1 MRKPPK
7 PNKTAL
13 VLLSLFAVLALL
25 LVLYFAILAPIFN
38 AEDPETPP
46 TLETLPGEGVGVSGS
61 TGLLF
66 PQVERADMQSI
77 RVYNRYDKKTDS
89 YESYAFLRDTEDVD
103 GDGDTNDFVI
113 ENFPVHQYSEE
124 MFSALVVGVGYAPY
138 TTRLDTLA
146 LSDMS
151 EEERDATY
159 ADFGLSASSHP
170 ARYELTKTDG
180 TVYTV
185 LIGDKAPDGHYYAR
199 VEGRERIYVLAS
211 DYVEGAVMLSLES
224 FVSPTLTFEAD
235 EQYAYMYIQ
244 NFSIFHDN
252 TFKDIFF
259 GGGSGEVEDVT
270 ALDPFV
276 MFTYLPSYER
286 DVYHAGA
293 IYTMLAPSTS
303 YTAHDARVD
312 VSLQKLPGLTGT
324 EVLKLGLSDADFA
337 EGGLLENVAYTL
349 YYEMPYQLTY
359 DRDQNATGAYYV
371 KNILFITH
379 READGGYTVGALS
392 YREKGEDGET
402 EVFYNMIAKV
412 AYENLSFVE
421 YKLGDWIEPR
431 MFNVGIDDAAMLEIS
446 SAKGDYLYRI
456 DGDGTL
462 SQTVTELYSGFKY
475 VYKGRDFPF
484 EVNEQGYCEDI
495 DQFRAFYLMLIQL
508 HYEGAVKDDIPLTDE
523 EIAEMM
529 RDDSGCILSMTVTLE
544 DGREMTY
551 RFYPYSERHAMVALS
566 GDGIEQVTAFYT
578 LTSAV
583 RRIADASW
591 QLANGV
597 YIDPDLRY

>member
-13 VLLSLFAVLALL
+13 VLLSLFALLAIL
-25 LVLYFAILAPIFN
+25 LVLYFAILSPMFE
-38 AEDPETPP
+38 AEEPEPTPP
-46 TLETLPGEGVGVSGS
+46 VALLPGEGA
-61 TGLLF
+61 GLTANSALLY
-66 PQVERADMQSI
+66 PQVQRTDMQSI
-77 RVYNRYDKKTDS
+77 RVFYNYDKKENA
-89 YESYAFLRDTEDVD
+89 YQSYAFLRDNDDVD
-103 GDGDTNDFVI
+103 GDGDTNDFII
-113 ENFPVHQYSEE
+113 ENFPVHRYSEDL
-124 MFSALVVGVGYAPY
+124 FSALVVAVGYSPY
-138 TTRLDTLA
+138 ATRLDALG

-151 EEERDATY
+151 EEERLATY
-159 ADFGLSASSHP
+159 ADFGLASSDNP
-170 ARYELTKTDG
+170 VYYELTKTDG

-185 LIGDKAPDGHYYAR
+185 RIGSKAPDGHYYAR
-199 VEGRERIYVLAS
+199 IEGREHIYVLGS
-211 DYVEGAVMLSLES
+211 SYVESALMLPLES

-252 TFKDIFF
+252 AIKDLFF
-259 GGGSGEVEDVT
+259 GNGADKVEDVKG
-270 ALDPFV
+270 LDPFV

-293 IYTMLAPSTS
+293 VYTMLAPSTA
-303 YTAHDARVD
+303 YTAYDSRVD
-312 VSLQKLPGLTGT
+312 TSLQKLPGLTGT
-324 EVLKLGLSDADFA
+324 QVLKLGLSDKDFA

-359 DRDQNATGAYYV
+359 DRDQNATGEYYV
-371 KNILFITH
+371 KNILFVTD
-379 READGGYTVGALS
+379 RGADGSYTVGALS

-431 MFNVGIDDAAMLEIS
+431 MFNVSTDDAAMLEIS

-475 VYKGRDFPF
+475 IYKGRDYPF

-508 HYEGAVKDDIPLTDE
+508 HYEGAVKEDIDLTDE
-523 EIAEMM
+523 EIAAMM
-529 RDDSGCILSMTVTLE
+529 RDDSGCILSMTLTLE

-583 RRIADASW
+583 RRIAEASW

>member
-13 VLLSLFAVLALL
+13 LLLSLFALLALL
-25 LVLYFAILAPIFN
+25 LGLYFAVLSPLFN
-38 AEDPETPP
+38 AEEP
-46 TLETLPGEGVGVSGS
+46 ETLPPVTLLPEEGMALTGN

-66 PQVERADMQSI
+66 PQVQRTDMASI
-77 RVYNRYDKKTDS
+77 RVFNGYDKKTDT
-89 YESYAFLRDTEDVD
+89 YTSYAFLRDTEDKD
-103 GDGDTNDFVI
+103 GDGDTNDFII
-113 ENFPVHQYSEE
+113 ENFPVHRYNEDL
-124 MFSALVVGVGYAPY
+124 FSALVVGVGYTPY
-138 TTRLDTLA
+138 ATRLDALA

-151 EEERDATY
+151 EEERLATY
-159 ADFGLSASSHP
+159 ADFGLAPSDHP

-185 LIGDKAPDGHYYAR
+185 IIGLKAPDGHYYAR
-199 VEGRERIYVLAS
+199 VEGREHIYVLGS
-211 DYVEGAVMLSLES
+211 SYVESAVMMPLET
-224 FVSPTLTFEAD
+224 FVDPTLTFEAD
-235 EQYAYMYIQ
+235 EQYAYIYIK
-244 NFSIFHDN
+244 NFSIFHDGA
-252 TFKDIFF
+252 FKDLFF
-259 GGGSGEVEDVT
+259 GGGSGEVEDVG

-293 IYTMLAPSTS
+293 VYKMLAPSTS
-303 YTAHDARVD
+303 YTAYDTRVD
-312 VSLQKLPGLTGT
+312 ISLQKLPGLTGSK
-324 EVLKLGLSDADFA
+324 VLKLGLSDEDFA
-337 EGGLLENVAYTL
+337 EGGLLEDVAYTL

-359 DRDQNATGAYYV
+359 DHDQNATGEYYV
-371 KNILFITH
+371 KNILFISH
-379 READGGYTVGALS
+379 RGADGTYTVGSLS

-431 MFNVGIDDAAMLEIS
+431 MYNVSIDDAAGLEIS
-446 SAKGDYLYRI
+446 SAYGDYLYRI

-462 SQTVTELYSGFKY
+462 SQTVTELYSGYKY
-475 VYKGRDFPF
+475 FYKGNIPF
-484 EVNEQGYCEDI
+484 EVNAQGYCEDI
-495 DQFRAFYLMLIQL
+495 DQFRIFYLMLVQL
-508 HYEGAVKDDIPLTDE
+508 HYEGAVKEDIAITDE
-523 EIAEMM
+523 EIAAIMQ
-529 RDDSGCILSMTVTLE
+529 DDSGCILSFTLTLE

-551 RFYPYSERHAMVALS
+551 RFYPYTERHSLVALS

-583 RRIADASW
+583 RRIAEATW

-597 YIDPDLRY
+597 YVDPDTRY